1 MCENSVPQH
10 LGFVSRDMPS
20 IFMHA
25 VDACFYHFV
34 NEAFLIFR
42 AFSHQQIKV
51 GLIGCRIVELD
62 SGEQFIDRYSKGIYN
77 SDDGFKACLAFGIL
91 NMAYVGDGEFRFL
104 CKLCL

>member
-10 LGFVSRDMPS
+10 LGFVIRDMPS
-20 IFMHA
+20 VFTHA
-25 VDACFYHFV
+25 VDTCFYHFI
-34 NEAFLIFR
+34 NEALFIFG

-51 GLIGCRIVELD
+51 SLIGGRIMKLD
-62 SGEQFIDRYSKGIYN
+62 SGEQLIDCYSKGVYN
-77 SDDGFKACLAFGIL
+77 SNDRLKTCFAFGIL

>member
-10 LGFVSRDMPS
+10 LGFVIRDMPS
-20 IFMHA
+20 VFMHA
-25 VDACFYHFV
+25 VDTCFYHFV

-42 AFSHQQIKV
+42 TLSHQQIKV

-77 SDDGFKACLAFGIL
+77 SDDGLKACLAFGIL
-91 NMAYVGDGEFRFL
+91 NMAYVGYGEFRL
-104 CKLCL
+104 LGKTCL